1 MPPKTDRR
9 HRQGAESRVRILDA
23 ALEIAAER
31 GYDGTTVA
39 LVTER
44 TGLPASSVYWHF
56 KNKDALLAET
66 LEHSYR
72 IWREGAPVHDPGDTG
87 AANERVARR
96 FAQMRDGLSSAP
108 EFWRLGLTLALLRTP
123 EEIAARER
131 FLRVRQETLDATV
144 LWWRDVLPAGTADRH
159 PELPAVLTQL
169 LMASG
174 DGLFVAAQTER
185 GWNHARLTSSLGRAF
200 AAVAPTLADA
210 PRRRRPA
217 AQPAGGSAASPRPVP
232 DESRDRLL
240 AAAAEIAAERGYVG
254 TTISRI
260 CERSGL
266 PVSSLYW
273 FFDDKDALFAA
284 VVQRSFDEWLE
295 HQPTWTPAPTA
306 EARVRVLK
314 RVLRRTTRSFGDAP
328 DFLRIGHM
336 VALQEQDDDTA
347 ARVLFLRI
355 RRDVEMAL
363 TSWFAD
369 SLASSEAAA
378 DRELPKLLARLVIAL
393 TDGLFLAEQMDSWEW
408 DFDALVDALVA
419 VLEAVIAQ
427 REDELAARASARPKA
442 RRSPVRV

>member
-9 HRQGAESRVRILDA
+9 HRQGHESRVRILEA

-66 LEHSYR
+66 LEYSYR
-72 IWREGAPVHDPGDTG
+72 IWREGTPTSDPLDVGEPS
-87 AANERVARR
+87 ERVEHR

-108 EFWRLGLTLALLRTP
+108 EFWRLGLMLALLRGD
-123 EEIAARER
+123 EQIAARDR
-131 FLRVRQETLDATV
+131 FLQVRQETLDATV
-144 LWWRDVLPAGTADRH
+144 AWWDDVLPDGTSDRH
-159 PELPAVLTQL
+159 PDLSAVLTQL
-169 LMASG
+169 VMASG

-185 GWNHARLTSSLGRAF
+185 AWNFPRLTDSLARAF
-200 AAVAPTLADA
+200 ASVAPQLATA
-210 PRRRRPA
+210 PRRRR
-217 AQPAGGSAASPRPVP
+217 SARVRDDVNAPQRREPE
-232 DESRDRLL
+232 ESRDRLL
-240 AAAAEIAAERGYVG
+240 AAAAEVATERGYVG
-254 TTISRI
+254 TTISRV

-273 FFDDKDALFAA
+273 FFDDKDALLAA
-284 VVQRSFDEWLE
+284 VVQHSFDEWLD
-295 HQPTWTPAPTA
+295 HQPTWTLATTA
-306 EARVRVLK
+306 DMRVTVLK

-336 VALQEQDDDTA
+336 VALERQDEDPA

-355 RRDVEMAL
+355 RRDVEKTL
-363 TSWFAD
+363 TAWFAG
-369 SLASSEAAA
+369 SLSSGPAAG
-378 DRELPKLLARLVIAL
+378 DRELPRTLARLVIAI
-393 TDGLFLAEQMDSWEW
+393 TDGLFLAEQMDSWDW

-419 VLEAVIAQ
+419 VLEEVVAQ
-427 REDELAARASARPKA
+427 REAELGARTRSTSRA
-442 RRSPVRV
+442 RRSPART